1 MKNLVKYPNIGNF
14 FKICG
19 QKSLVYLISPKVLKI
34 SFWNFIFEKSVQSG
48 NSKKKLFPCRI
59 RWEILFILL
68 SSIYT
73 FNGISISFFIIR
85 SRFKLI
91 LTPLN
96 VSFDSRYSKYF
107 SNPVPLKI
115 LGTPGNM
122 RFSRCLPSAI
132 LKKIIFGRH
141 PNFKK
146 NDFIAYSVLL
156 TPIKVLKKHGWQN
169 HYGGR
174 VWYASLRSIYCVI
187 LFSTAG
193 KILLHLKK
201 VS

>member
-1 MKNLVKYPNIGNF
+1 MWPKESSLFDISKS
-14 FKICG
+14 FKDIF
-19 QKSLVYLISPKVLKI
+19 LKFYI
-34 SFWNFIFEKSVQSG
+34 WKKCSIWQLQ
-48 NSKKKLFPCRI
+48 KKKLFPCRI